1 MYILVGLGNPGK
13 KYAHTRHNAGKMLA
27 AFLRRHP
34 VEGLEVM
41 ETDCY
46 MNRSGEWIHKL
57 YKNYKDYR
65 SYENLIVAHDDLDLR
80 LEEWKIHFG
89 RGPRLHKGI
98 LSIEQALET
107 KDFWRVRIGIE
118 GRRPKA
124 EGRRIV
130 DRKWFRFG
138 YDYSRLQDEPG
149 VVLKVKFRLKKA
161 DSEKL
166 KTRSLELLKARNI
179 RQPVGQSSCGCM
191 FKNPA
196 GFSAG
201 ELIDQAGM
209 KGKKVGGA
217 VISNKHANFMINTGG
232 AKATEV
238 LKLMELTKEAVK
250 IKSGIE
256 LTPEIF
262 MVGEF

>member
-1 MYILVGLGNPGK
+1 MYILIGLGNPGK

-57 YKNYKDYR
+57 YKNYKDYK

-124 EGRRIV
+124 EGRRSS
-130 DRKWFRFG
+130 G
-138 YDYSRLQDEPG
+138 EDYVLQPFQREE
-149 VVLKVKFRLKKA
+149 KKI
-161 DSEKL
+161 
-166 KTRSLELLKARNI
+166 LLDT
-179 RQPVGQSSCGCM
+179 
-191 FKNPA
+191 F
-196 GFSAG
+196 
-201 ELIDQAGM
+201 
-209 KGKKVGGA
+209 
-217 VISNKHANFMINTGG
+217 
-232 AKATEV
+232 
-238 LKLMELTKEAVK
+238 
-250 IKSGIE
+250 SGIRNKIISCIQDNNRYLE
-256 LTPEIF
+256 DRR
-262 MVGEF
+262 